1 MAAAAVA
8 NEEGMKAATP
18 THEREGEE
26 DGALQRKKKV
36 PAAVMKRQNA
46 VGKKAQKLPRIVYNP
61 LQKYMFWC
69 YQVLA

>member
-36 PAAVMKRQNA
+36 PA
-46 VGKKAQKLPRIVYNP
+46 
-61 LQKYMFWC
+61 
-69 YQVLA
+69 VLL